1 MTCLTALMAMPELGV
16 PADNHSKGCGG
27 VMRAAPVG
35 LYAWAQRW
43 SPAQTLATG
52 TALAAL
58 THGHRSGTLTAGVLA
73 VLIQALCDGMTL
85 PAALARAK
93 PLLQAEAG
101 HEETLYALAAA
112 ARYAASDLE
121 PAQAV
126 ARLGEGWVAEEALA
140 IAVYCALIAADLRA
154 GVILAVNHDGDSDS
168 TGAIA
173 GNLLG
178 ALHGVQAIPAE
189 WLTPLELRGV
199 IDAVANDL
207 YATRDGDKNDA
218 GLRER
223 YPVQA

>member
-1 MTCLTALMAMPELGV
+1 
-16 PADNHSKGCGG
+16 
-27 VMRAAPVG
+27 MRAAPVG
-35 LYAWAQRW
+35 LYARAQRW

-73 VLIQALCDGMTL
+73 VLIQALCEGMTL

-189 WLTPLELRGV
+189 WLTPLELRRV
-199 IDAVANDL
+199 IDTVANDL